1 MNSAAVDLPSFRSA
15 RGERNEPPGTAT
27 TAFSDSKFS
36 IQSLKLLRPID
47 ANVAKLMLDN
57 HISGVPVV
65 DEFGFSSMEWSSS
78 AFDSQRTALPV
89 LGRRGPNPS
98 RWCETIKP
106 QYCSGLSI
114 F

>member
-65 DEFGFSSMEWSSS
+65 DESASSWGSSRKAIS
-78 AFDSQRTALPV
+78 CDALSSRP
-89 LGRRGPNPS
+89 GRRPWWLTLTSSP
-98 RWCETIKP
+98 EK
-106 QYCSGLSI
+106 QAAA
-114 F
+114 